1 MFFFSDSPRKKWE
14 IGGWRGGEYNS
25 FEGLHDLFGRFFFLR
40 FLKFEVLKLRDFAMY
55 IVTFFYFVS
64 FC

>member
-1 MFFFSDSPRKKWE
+1 MRN
-14 IGGWRGGEYNS
+14 RGVSILVSRHYTIC
-25 FEGLHDLFGRFFFLR
+25 LDVFFLR

-55 IVTFFYFVS
+55 IVTFLYFVS